1 MPHWEVGDITPTL
14 LLIYNLYCLRRIC
27 TQNTTEAVQHQ
38 YNVGGLFVWAVGEDD
53 KNSSQVWTERR
64 RKNPT
69 NNWSTNQLS
78 KQLFKQWD
86 GYGIVL
92 ISYCS
97 ARAPAWPGRANSH
110 LKRAI
115 SQQGISNKANLIFF
129 KINHCLL
136 KCFTKYKITYLIQSD
151 NFVSKIPQI
160 PQIQNFCENW
170 VLSHLSELCKFIL
183 SSDHIWFIESW
194 KFSLRQFPTDGY

>member
-1 MPHWEVGDITPTL
+1 MFSMTIQSAFLEVTNSIPSDSRRTECFDAVNENQSIMPHWEVGDITPTL
-14 LLIYNLYCLRRIC
+14 LLIYNLYCLRIIC

-86 GYGIVL
+86 GHGIVL
-92 ISYCS
+92 ILYSS
-97 ARAPAWPGRANSH
+97 ARAPAWPGRANTH

-115 SQQGISNKANLIFF
+115 SQQGISNGAK
-129 KINHCLL
+129 
-136 KCFTKYKITYLIQSD
+136 
-151 NFVSKIPQI
+151 
-160 PQIQNFCENW
+160 
-170 VLSHLSELCKFIL
+170 
-183 SSDHIWFIESW
+183 
-194 KFSLRQFPTDGY
+194 